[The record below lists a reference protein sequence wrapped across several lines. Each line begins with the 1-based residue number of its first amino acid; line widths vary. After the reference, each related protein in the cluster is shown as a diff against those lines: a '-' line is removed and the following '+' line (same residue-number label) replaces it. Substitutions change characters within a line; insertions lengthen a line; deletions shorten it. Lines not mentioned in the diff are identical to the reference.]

1 MNMKHYILPILC
13 IAGWS
18 VAAIAQPI
26 DSLILRAWA
35 QNAGLQ
41 ALAHQQ
47 AARATRADQVAPR
60 PDPVVSAG
68 VFALPVETR
77 LGAQVMRVSVQQL
90 LPQRGMVAAQQ
101 ALVRAE
107 AEPLQAQQAARR
119 LLIAA
124 QLIGAWYRWYEL
136 AATAE
141 VLHDQYAYWD
151 ALEQLALQAATTGS
165 GRAADVV
172 QIQLA
177 RQRLTQDID
186 QLKNAIAIPRA
197 AFAEWLQLPDTA
209 WHIELPDTLAFAEWP
224 YDVQA
229 LRDRIATD
237 HPALQVWQ
245 AEQMALRQRLGIIDL
260 EAQPQWGVGLD
271 YIAVVPR
278 EAVMADANG
287 RDIVQLSASVRIPLY
302 RDRFNAKSQEIQLQ
316 LQALD
321 AQQEQWKWELSAQLQ
336 RAEAAYQA
344 ARLQYDYAQSQL
356 VTTQSAI
363 DLLLGPYANDGA
375 RLSELLP
382 LYRSLT
388 DWRKQL
394 IQATVASW
402 QARLQVEQYLWRTT
416 PRIPS
421 SSSTFQSSTHE

>member
-1 MNMKHYILPILC
+1 MSIKRYAFLLFGIL
-13 IAGWS
+13 GWG
-18 VAAIAQPI
+18 VPAAAQPI
-26 DSLILRAWA
+26 DSLIQRAWA

-41 ALAHQQ
+41 VLAHQQ
-47 AARATRADQVAPR
+47 SARALRADQFAPR
-60 PDPVVSAG
+60 PDPTISAG
-68 VFALPVETR
+68 LFPLPVETR
-77 LGAQVMRVSVQQL
+77 LGAQAMRVSFQQL
-90 LPQRGMVAAQQ
+90 LPQPGLVAAQQ
-101 ALVRAE
+101 ALARAE

-124 QLIGAWYRWYEL
+124 QLVGAWYRWYEL
-136 AATAE
+136 KATAE
-141 VLHDQYAYWD
+141 VLREQYAYWD

-165 GRAADVV
+165 GRAADVA
-172 QIQLA
+172 QLQLA
-177 RQRLTQDID
+177 RQRLTQEID
-186 QLKNAIAIPRA
+186 LLRNAEALPRA

-224 YDVQA
+224 YDVEA

-245 AEQMALRQRLGIIDL
+245 AEQVALRQRMAIIDL
-260 EAQPQWGVGLD
+260 ERQPQWGIGLD

-302 RDRFNAKSQEIQLQ
+302 RDRFKAKTQEATLQ
-316 LQALD
+316 VAALD
-321 AQQEQWKWELSAQLQ
+321 AQQEQWKWELTAQLQ
-336 RAEAAYQA
+336 RAEAAYQT
-344 ARLQYDYAQSQL
+344 ARLQYDYAESQYT
-356 VTTQSAI
+356 TTQTAI

-388 DWRKQL
+388 DWRKL
-394 IQATVASW
+394 MVQATVASW
-402 QARLQVEQYLWRTT
+402 QARLQVEQYLWRNA

-421 SSSTFQSSTHE
+421 TIQPSTNEK